1 MRWRGFVG
9 MEKLQCVSELFPT
22 RNSVK
27 EWAGNKGKAGR
38 VPLRVRLGSVL
49 RLLSRTEKVVSF

>member
-1 MRWRGFVG
+1 MD

-27 EWAGNKGKAGR
+27 ECAGNKEKAGR
-38 VPLRVRLGSVL
+38 VPLRVRLGRRVEAVVEDGEGGEFL
-49 RLLSRTEKVVSF
+49 RRN

>member
-1 MRWRGFVG
+1 
-9 MEKLQCVSELFPT
+9 MEKLQCVSEVFPT

-49 RLLSRTEKVVSF
+49 RLLSRMAHMVN

>member
-1 MRWRGFVG
+1 MRWRGFVD

-49 RLLSRTEKVVSF
+49 RLLSRMEKVVSF